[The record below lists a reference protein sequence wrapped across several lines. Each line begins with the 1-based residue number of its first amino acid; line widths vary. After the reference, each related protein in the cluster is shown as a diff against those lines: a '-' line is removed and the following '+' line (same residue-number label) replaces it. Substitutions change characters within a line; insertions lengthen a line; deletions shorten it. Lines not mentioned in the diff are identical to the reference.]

1 MIRSLLGSTARIVY
15 ALIAITGLSVAVAN
29 YDATQGS
36 GTTFGSRVNSAIHY
50 AQQLIC
56 DMNVASVSGNC
67 AAVAPGNTITAAM
80 TAIAVGGTVT
90 TIPGTGNQP
99 VTQVG
104 SPWPVSMTSTTI
116 TGTVA
121 ATQSGSWS
129 MTVLNTLTA
138 ITPGD
143 SVATSTYTSAS
154 PVIGVPFLWN
164 GASYDRTKSAGIV
177 GYQGV
182 TVTPLTLGGGATLFS
197 GTSSTAMIGLTST
210 QLVTAI
216 TAQRLYVTRV
226 KCNNTSSTAT
236 LVQLRDGSA
245 GSVLDT
251 LAAGAT
257 YGGEQGTG
265 STPLFWTTAGTAL
278 YAQNVTTGAS
288 VICTASGYSGG

>member
-1 MIRSLLGSTARIVY
+1 MIRSLLGSTARIIY
-15 ALIAITGLSVAVAN
+15 ALIAVTGISAAIAN
-29 YDATQGS
+29 YTVTQGA
-36 GTTFGSRVNSAIHY
+36 GTDFGSRVNSAIHY

-104 SPWPVSMTSTTI
+104 SPWPVSLTSTTI
-116 TGTVA
+116 TGTIA

-143 SVATSTYTSAS
+143 AVATSTYTSAS
-154 PVIGVPFLWN
+154 PVIGAPLVFN
-164 GASYDRTKSAGIV
+164 GSTYDRIRSGGQTGIQAV
-177 GYQGV
+177 V
-182 TVTPLTLGGGATLFS
+182 PTPLTLGGGAALFS
-197 GTSSTAMIGLTST
+197 GTNATAMVGLTST
-210 QLVTAI
+210 QLITAI
-216 TAQRLYVTRV
+216 TAQRLYVTRI
-226 KCNNTSSTAT
+226 KCNNSSGTAT

-245 GSVLDT
+245 GNVLDT